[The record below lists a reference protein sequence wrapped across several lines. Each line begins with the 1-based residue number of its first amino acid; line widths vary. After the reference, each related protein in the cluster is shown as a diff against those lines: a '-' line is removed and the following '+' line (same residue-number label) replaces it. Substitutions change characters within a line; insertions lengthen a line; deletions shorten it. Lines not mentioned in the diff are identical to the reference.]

1 MSSGTQLYTR
11 KKCLPSLKTQQ
22 ASCQEQDHQGH
33 QFPKWQAVSLHVVQ
47 TPLHYYNF
55 SDVAR
60 MHKYVKIAKSLR
72 DHLTTNSWIA
82 IIKLG

>member
-1 MSSGTQLYTR
+1 MIEKTTGTEMSSGTQLYTR

-22 ASCQEQDHQGH
+22 ASSCQEQDHQGH

-60 MHKYVKIAKSLR
+60 MHKYVKIANRLNK
-72 DHLTTNSWIA
+72 
-82 IIKLG
+82 